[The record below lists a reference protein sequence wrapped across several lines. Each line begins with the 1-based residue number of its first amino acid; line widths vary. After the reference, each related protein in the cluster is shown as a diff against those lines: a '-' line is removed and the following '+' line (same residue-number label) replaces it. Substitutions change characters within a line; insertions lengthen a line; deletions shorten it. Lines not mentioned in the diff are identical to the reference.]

1 MEKWRRGGWRSEEGR
16 MEKGVGGKRG
26 RAMSERAREGRNAE
40 RKGAREQEEEGNTK
54 WSWETKAGG

>member
-1 MEKWRRGGWRSEEGR
+1 

-54 WSWETKAGG
+54 RSWEKKAGG